1 MISFLFSARPT
12 LPAALGLS
20 SALDLVAR
28 DRELISCKSLKSK
41 IYASLDVDELIRGG
55 LRMSGLPHSPH
66 ALVTGGGRG
75 IGRAIAATLAQA
87 GAVVTVLGRN
97 RALLDE
103 AVAAG
108 AAHFAVVADVADQA
122 AVGAAMAEAA
132 ARQPIDI
139 LIANAGAAE
148 SAPFAKSDAAL
159 FRRMM
164 DVNFMGVVHAVQAV
178 LPAMR
183 ERPCGRI
190 VAVASTAGLKGY
202 AYVSA
207 YSAAKHAVVGLVRSL
222 ALELASTRITVN
234 AVCPGFTDTDLVA
247 GSIDNI
253 MKKTGRSHAQAV
265 AELAKHN
272 PQGRL
277 VTPAEVADTVL
288 WLCGEGADAITGQA
302 IAVAGG
308 EI

>member
-1 MISFLFSARPT
+1 
-12 LPAALGLS
+12 
-20 SALDLVAR
+20 
-28 DRELISCKSLKSK
+28 
-41 IYASLDVDELIRGG
+41 
-55 LRMSGLPHSPH
+55 MSGLSHSPH

-75 IGRAIAATLAQA
+75 IGREIASALARA
-87 GAVVTVLGRN
+87 GATVTVLGRN
-97 RALLDE
+97 RATLDE

-108 AAHFAVVADVADQA
+108 AAHFSEVADVADQA
-122 AVGAAMAEAA
+122 AVSAAIAEAA
-132 ARQPIDI
+132 NRQPIDI
-139 LIANAGAAE
+139 LVANAGSAE
-148 SAPFAKSDAAL
+148 SAPFGKSDAAL
-159 FRRMM
+159 FQRMM
-164 DVNFMGVVHAVQAV
+164 DINFMGVVHTIQAA
-178 LPAMR
+178 LPSMKG
-183 ERPCGRI
+183 RPYGRI

-222 ALELASTRITVN
+222 ALELAATRVTVN

-253 MKKTGRSHAQAV
+253 MKKTGRSREQAIS
-265 AELAKHN
+265 ELSKHN

-288 WLCGEGADAITGQA
+288 WLCGEGASAVTGQA

>member
-1 MISFLFSARPT
+1 MQVTT
-12 LPAALGLS
+12 L
-20 SALDLVAR
+20 VR
-28 DRELISCKSLKSK
+28 K
-41 IYASLDVDELIRGG
+41 G

-75 IGRAIAATLAQA
+75 IGLAIASAFSNA
-87 GAVVTVLGRN
+87 GATVTVLGRHSST
-97 RALLDE
+97 LDE

-122 AVGAAMAEAA
+122 AVSAAVAEVS
-132 ARQPIDI
+132 ARQPVDI
-139 LIANAGAAE
+139 LIANAGSAE

-159 FRRMM
+159 FKRMM
-164 DVNFMGVVHAVQAV
+164 DVNFMGVVHAVHAV
-178 LPAMR
+178 LPMMR
-183 ERPCGRI
+183 ERPYGRI

-222 ALELASTRITVN
+222 ALELASTRVTVN
-234 AVCPGFTDTDLVA
+234 AVCPGFTDTDLLA
-247 GSIDNI
+247 GSIGNI
-253 MKKTGRSHAQAV
+253 MKKTGRSQEQAL

-277 VTPAEVADTVL
+277 ITPAEVADTVL
-288 WLCGEGADAITGQA
+288 WLCGKGSGSITGQA
-302 IAVAGG
+302 IAIAGG
-308 EI
+308 EV

>member
-1 MISFLFSARPT
+1 
-12 LPAALGLS
+12 
-20 SALDLVAR
+20 
-28 DRELISCKSLKSK
+28 
-41 IYASLDVDELIRGG
+41 
-55 LRMSGLPHSPH
+55 MSGLPHSLH

-75 IGRAIAATLAQA
+75 IGREIASALARA
-87 GAVVTVLGRN
+87 GATVTVLGRN
-97 RALLDE
+97 RATLDD

-108 AAHFAVVADVADQA
+108 AAQFAAVADVANQA
-122 AVGAAMAEAA
+122 AVSAAIMEAA
-132 ARQPIDI
+132 RRQPIDI
-139 LIANAGAAE
+139 LVANAGIAE
-148 SAPFAKSDAAL
+148 SAPFGKSDAAL

-178 LPAMR
+178 LPSMR
-183 ERPCGRI
+183 ERPYGRI
-190 VAVASTAGLKGY
+190 IAVASTAGVKGY

-222 ALELASTRITVN
+222 ALELASTRVTVN

-265 AELAKHN
+265 AELARHN

-277 VTPAEVADTVL
+277 VTLAEVADTVL
-288 WLCGEGADAITGQA
+288 WLCGEGAGAITGQA

-308 EI
+308 EV

>member
-1 MISFLFSARPT
+1 
-12 LPAALGLS
+12 
-20 SALDLVAR
+20 
-28 DRELISCKSLKSK
+28 
-41 IYASLDVDELIRGG
+41 
-55 LRMSGLPHSPH
+55 MSGLSRSSH

-75 IGRAIAATLAQA
+75 IGREIAATLSRA
-87 GAVVTVLGRN
+87 GATVTVLGRS
-97 RALLDE
+97 RAVLDE
-103 AVAAG
+103 VVAAG
-108 AAHFAVVADVADQA
+108 LAQAAVVADVADQA
-122 AVGAAMAEAA
+122 AVKAAVAEAA

-139 LIANAGAAE
+139 LVANAGAAV

-159 FRRMM
+159 FRQMM

-178 LPAMR
+178 LPAMKQLR
-183 ERPCGRI
+183 HGRV

-222 ALELASTRITVN
+222 ALELATSGVTVN
-234 AVCPGFTDTDLVA
+234 AVCPGFTDTDLIA
-247 GSIDNI
+247 GSIDTI
-253 MKKTGRSHAQAV
+253 MSKTGRSREAAL

-277 VTPAEVADTVL
+277 VTPSEVADAVL
-288 WLCGEGADAITGQA
+288 WLCGEGSSSITGQA

-308 EI
+308 EV

>member
-1 MISFLFSARPT
+1 
-12 LPAALGLS
+12 
-20 SALDLVAR
+20 
-28 DRELISCKSLKSK
+28 
-41 IYASLDVDELIRGG
+41 
-55 LRMSGLPHSPH
+55 MSGLPHSPH
-66 ALVTGGGRG
+66 ALITGGGRG
-75 IGRAIAATLAQA
+75 IGREIASVLARA
-87 GAVVTVLGRN
+87 GATVTVLGRD
-97 RALLDE
+97 RARLDD

-108 AAHFAVVADVADQA
+108 VAHFAGVADVSDQA
-122 AVGAAMAEAA
+122 AISAAIAEAA
-132 ARQPIDI
+132 ARRPIDI
-139 LIANAGAAE
+139 LVANAGVAE
-148 SAPFAKSDAAL
+148 SAPFTKSDAAL

-164 DVNFMGVVHAVQAV
+164 DVNFLGVVHAIQAA
-178 LPAMR
+178 LPSMKD
-183 ERPCGRI
+183 RPYGRI

-207 YSAAKHAVVGLVRSL
+207 YSAAKHAVIGLVRSL
-222 ALELASTRITVN
+222 ALELANTPVTVN

-247 GSIDNI
+247 GSIDTI
-253 MKKTGRSHAQAV
+253 VRRTGRSREQAV

-288 WLCGEGADAITGQA
+288 WLCGEGASAITGQA

>member
-1 MISFLFSARPT
+1 MSR
-12 LPAALGLS
+12 LS
-20 SALDLVAR
+20 RS
-28 DRELISCKSLKSK
+28 S
-41 IYASLDVDELIRGG
+41 
-55 LRMSGLPHSPH
+55 H

-75 IGRAIAATLAQA
+75 IGREIASALTRA
-87 GAVVTVLGRN
+87 GATVTVLGRN
-97 RALLDE
+97 RATLDE

-108 AAHFAVVADVADQA
+108 DAHFAGVADVADQA
-122 AVGAAMAEAA
+122 SVAAAIAEAA

-139 LIANAGAAE
+139 LIANAGIAE

-164 DVNFMGVVHAVQAV
+164 DVNLMGVVYSIQAV
-178 LPAMR
+178 LPSMKD
-183 ERPCGRI
+183 RPYGRI

-207 YSAAKHAVVGLVRSL
+207 YSAAKHAAVGLVRSL
-222 ALELASTRITVN
+222 ALELAGTRVTVN

-247 GSIDNI
+247 GSIDII
-253 MKKTGRSHAQAV
+253 MNKTGRSREQAV
-265 AELAKHN
+265 AELSRHN

-288 WLCGEGADAITGQA
+288 WLCGEGASAVTGQA

>member
-1 MISFLFSARPT
+1 MSR
-12 LPAALGLS
+12 LPRS
-20 SALDLVAR
+20 S
-28 DRELISCKSLKSK
+28 
-41 IYASLDVDELIRGG
+41 
-55 LRMSGLPHSPH
+55 H

-75 IGRAIAATLAQA
+75 IGRAIASALVQA
-87 GAVVTVLGRN
+87 GATVTVLGRN
-97 RALLDE
+97 RATLDE
-103 AVAAG
+103 PVAAG
-108 AAHFAVVADVADQA
+108 AAHFASVADVADQA
-122 AVGAAMAEAA
+122 SVSAAVAEAS

-159 FRRMM
+159 FQRMM
-164 DVNFMGVVHAVQAV
+164 DVNFMGVVHAIQAV
-178 LPAMR
+178 LPAMK
-183 ERPCGRI
+183 ERRYGRV

-222 ALELASTRITVN
+222 ALELATSGVTVN
-234 AVCPGFTDTDLVA
+234 AVCPGFTDTDLLA

-253 MKKTGRSHAQAV
+253 MSKTGRSRDQAL

-272 PQGRL
+272 SQGKL
-277 VTPAEVADTVL
+277 VSPEEVADAVL
-288 WLCGEGADAITGQA
+288 FLCGEGASAITGQA

-308 EI
+308 EV

>member
-1 MISFLFSARPT
+1 
-12 LPAALGLS
+12 
-20 SALDLVAR
+20 
-28 DRELISCKSLKSK
+28 
-41 IYASLDVDELIRGG
+41 
-55 LRMSGLPHSPH
+55 MSGLPRSPH

-75 IGRAIAATLAQA
+75 IGREIASTLARA
-87 GAVVTVLGRN
+87 GATVTVLGRH
-97 RALLDE
+97 RTSLDE

-108 AAHFAVVADVADQA
+108 DARFADVADVADRA
-122 AVGAAMAEAA
+122 AVSAAIAAAA

-139 LIANAGAAE
+139 LVANAGSAE

-159 FRRMM
+159 FGRMI
-164 DVNFMGVVHAVQAV
+164 DVNLMGAVYAIQAA
-178 LPAMR
+178 LPSMR
-183 ERPCGRI
+183 GRPYGRI
-190 VAVASTAGLKGY
+190 VAIASTAGLKGY

-222 ALELASTRITVN
+222 ALELAGTPITVN

-247 GSIDNI
+247 ASVDNI
-253 MKKTGRSHAQAV
+253 MTKTGRSREQAV

-277 VTPAEVADTVL
+277 VTPKEVADTVL
-288 WLCGEGADAITGQA
+288 WLCGEGAGAITGQA

-308 EI
+308 EV